1 MLRWGRPIRLMG
13 VPLMAR
19 ECKVEESTPCRI
31 EIRRLLGR
39 RLKTPLVAI
48 VEPVQ
53 PGFVAHASGISVF
66 GYGDNAAEAVEVLK
80 EGIENICQDE
90 RFLDLRNAIQR
101 MLLLDN
107 LMAGGNGKLGRP
119 MDEG

>member
-1 MLRWGRPIRLMG
+1 
-13 VPLMAR
+13 MAR
-19 ECKVEESTPCRI
+19 ECKIEEPTPRRI

-39 RLKTPLVAI
+39 QLRMPLVAE
-48 VEPVQ
+48 VEAAR
-53 PGFVAHASGISVF
+53 PGFVAHAAGISVF

-80 EGIENICQDE
+80 EGIENICQE
-90 RFLDLRNAIQR
+90 EGFLDLRNKIQR

-107 LMAGGNGKLGRP
+107 LKTGGNGSGRP